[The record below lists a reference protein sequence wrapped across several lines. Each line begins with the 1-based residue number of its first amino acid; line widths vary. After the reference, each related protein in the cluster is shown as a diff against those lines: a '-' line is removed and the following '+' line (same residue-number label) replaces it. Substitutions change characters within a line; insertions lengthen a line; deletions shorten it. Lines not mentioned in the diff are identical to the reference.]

1 MGTHTPNLNLFKPAK
16 TDTSEVIADLNENWD
31 KIDSPAAN
39 YPSADQKDALA
50 GTDGDPSSTNKYVT
64 NSDNRLDDDRD
75 PTTDKSHTWTKSQI
89 GSIVTLTDEATIA
102 VDASNGN
109 NFRVVLGGSR
119 TLGNPTNAVGGWTF
133 NILIKQDGTGSRE
146 LSYGNKYAFVD
157 GEEPTLSEGANE
169 IDILSGYYD
178 NTEDLFFCVL
188 NKDWSVPS

>member
-39 YPSADQKDALA
+39 YPSADQKAALD
-50 GTDGDPSSTNKYVT
+50 GTGTPSSTNKYVT
-64 NSDNRLDDDRD
+64 DDDARMTDDRD
-75 PTTDKSHTWTKSQI
+75 PTTDTSHTWTKSQI
-89 GSIVTLTDEATIA
+89 GSIVTLTDAATIA

-109 NFRVVLGGSR
+109 NFRVVLGGNR

-133 NILIKQDGTGSRE
+133 NILIKQDGTGSRT
-146 LSYGNKYAFVD
+146 LAYGNKYAFVD

-178 NTEDLFFCVL
+178 NTEDKFFCVL
-188 NKDWSVPS
+188 NNTFEVPT